1 MGRLTSLVN
10 DLGLLS
16 EEYDPVRRRQV
27 GNIPQALSHLTLV
40 RAADAIAA
48 AERGHEEQLPLVRGE
63 SEGDQAA
70 SVDETG
76 DEELPAATGETGSQ
90 T

>member
-1 MGRLTSLVN
+1 LRA
-10 DLGLLS
+10 GLLS

-27 GNIPQALSHLTLV
+27 GNLPQALSHLSLV

-48 AERGHEEQLPLVRGE
+48 AEKGHEEELPLVRGE

-70 SVDETG
+70 SEKRTG
-76 DEELPAATGETGSQ
+76 NEELSPATGESGTMA
-90 T
+90 